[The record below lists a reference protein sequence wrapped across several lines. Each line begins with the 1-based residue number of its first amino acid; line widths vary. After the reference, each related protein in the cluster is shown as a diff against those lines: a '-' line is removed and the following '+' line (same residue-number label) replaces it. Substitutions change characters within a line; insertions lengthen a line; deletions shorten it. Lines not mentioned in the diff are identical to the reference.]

1 MDDNIINSPSH
12 YTVGGIETL
21 DFIESKKLN
30 YHLGNVIKYIS
41 RADHKGHT
49 LQDLKKAKYYL
60 DRYIKIIDNKGDI
73 L

>member
-1 MDDNIINSPSH
+1 MNDNINSPSH

-41 RADHKGHT
+41 RAEYKGNT
-49 LQDLKKAKYYL
+49 IQDLKKAKYYL
-60 DRYIKIIDNKGDI
+60 DRYIELTTDKGGR